1 METLNIWTKIL
12 INWATLI
19 FFVGMT
25 VRLVRILRYPYKKDM
40 SQSKG
45 DPKYGAFYALTF
57 AMLPWKKE
65 STKKHWLT
73 YTAGMIMHVGV
84 FAIILFALARRLD
97 FGVEFMINIIKWIG
111 PLGLVL
117 AFSLFVKRAT
127 LGYMKAISNL
137 DDYFSNLL
145 VDFYLL
151 AGTLTAYN
159 LEWLGLWRLAA
170 ILLLIWIPFGKIF
183 HMVLFFISRVLFGL
197 QFGRRG
203 VIKHGPPITY

>member
-1 METLNIWTKIL
+1 MTTLNNLTDFLLNWAIL
-12 INWATLI
+12 IFI
-19 FFVGMT
+19 VGMT
-25 VRLVRILRYPYKKDM
+25 VRLVRILRYPYKKDL

-73 YTAGMIMHVGV
+73 YMAGMIMHIGV
-84 FAIILFALARRLD
+84 FAVILFALVKRLD
-97 FGVEFMINIIKWIG
+97 YGVELMTIVVKWIG
-111 PLGLVL
+111 PVALLL
-117 AFSLFVKRAT
+117 AFSLFIKRAT
-127 LGYMKAISNL
+127 LGYMKAISNF

-159 LEWLGLWRLAA
+159 LEWVGLWRLAA
-170 ILLLIWIPFGKIF
+170 ILLLLWIPFGKIF
-183 HMVLFFISRVLFGL
+183 HMLLFFISRVLFGL